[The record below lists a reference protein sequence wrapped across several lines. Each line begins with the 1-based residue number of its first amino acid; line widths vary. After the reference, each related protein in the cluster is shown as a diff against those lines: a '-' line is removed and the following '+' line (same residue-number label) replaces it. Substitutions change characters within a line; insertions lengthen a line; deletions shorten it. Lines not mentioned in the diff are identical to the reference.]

1 MRAQRTGGRYG
12 GRSCSFLCFFF
23 VCLYAP
29 LLSSYRGRH
38 ITFRGMR
45 RAWLSSRGFVVEG
58 RSLFISRYFFFL
70 DPTLTAFSV
79 RFLICVN
86 RCWISHTKTNKSDR
100 CLRLSCASVRLL
112 FFANDDVHKNVA
124 LIRDVKGSRPENR
137 AVSLSYRGELLR

>member
-1 MRAQRTGGRYG
+1 MEDVRVAFFV
-12 GRSCSFLCFFF
+12 SFLF
-23 VCLYAP
+23 VCTRPFCLPIA
-29 LLSSYRGRH
+29 G
-38 ITFRGMR
+38 
-45 RAWLSSRGFVVEG
+45 V
-58 RSLFISRYFFFL
+58 ISRSEECGGHGYPPAGSSWKGALFLFLSTFFFL

-79 RFLICVN
+79 QFLICVN
-86 RCWISHTKTNKSDR
+86 RCWISHMKTKTNKSDR